1 MFSLT
6 EIDSSW
12 QEVFHPHID
21 EIQRI
26 LSSVAERDSTPPREL
41 VFRTFSIP
49 IDRVKVVI
57 LGQDPYPSDGVADG
71 LAFSSSRSEMLP
83 ASLRNIFVEYC
94 SDLGFEKPLS
104 GDLTPWLNQGVLL
117 LNTALT
123 TEVGARDADK
133 TLGWENLINAVIN
146 NLAHRDV
153 IAILWGNTARKLG
166 SDFEFKVESA
176 HPSPLSAYRG
186 FFGSKP
192 FSKANGLLQSRGLE
206 PIDWKIP

>member
-12 QEVFHPHID
+12 QEIFQPHID
-21 EIQRI
+21 EIQKI

-41 VFRTFSIP
+41 IFRTFSIP

-57 LGQDPYPSDGVADG
+57 LGQDPYPSAGIADG

-83 ASLRNIFVEYC
+83 ASLRNILAEYC
-94 SDLGFEKPLS
+94 ADLGFEKPLS

-123 TEVGARDADK
+123 TEVGARDADR
-133 TLGWENLINAVIN
+133 TLGWENLINAVIKH
-146 NLAHRDV
+146 LIHRDV
-153 IAILWGNTARKLG
+153 IAILWGNSARKLG
-166 SDFEFKVESA
+166 SNFEFKVESA

-186 FFGSKP
+186 FFGSQP

>member
-12 QEVFHPHID
+12 QEIFHPHID
-21 EIQRI
+21 EIQKI

-41 VFRTFSIP
+41 IFRTFSIP

-57 LGQDPYPSDGVADG
+57 LGQDPYPSAGIADG

-94 SDLGFEKPLS
+94 ADLGFEKPLS
-104 GDLTPWLNQGVLL
+104 GDLTPWLDQGVLL

-123 TEVGARDADK
+123 TEVGARNADK
-133 TLGWENLINAVIN
+133 TLGWGNLINAVIN
-146 NLAHRDV
+146 HLIHRDV
-153 IAILWGNTARKLG
+153 IAILWGNSARNLG
-166 SDFEFKVESA
+166 SHFEFKVESA

-186 FFGSKP
+186 FFGSQP

>member
-12 QEVFHPHID
+12 QEIFQPHIN
-21 EIQRI
+21 EIQKI

-41 VFRTFSIP
+41 IFRTFSIP

-57 LGQDPYPSDGVADG
+57 LGQDPYPSAGIADG

-83 ASLRNIFVEYC
+83 ASLRNIFAEYC
-94 SDLGFEKPLS
+94 ADLGFEKPLS
-104 GDLTPWLNQGVLL
+104 GDLTPWHNQGVLL

-146 NLAHRDV
+146 HLIHRDV
-153 IAILWGNTARKLG
+153 IAILWGNSARKLG
-166 SDFEFKVESA
+166 SHFEFKVESA

-186 FFGSKP
+186 FFGSQP

>member
-12 QEVFHPHID
+12 QEIFQPHIN
-21 EIQRI
+21 EIQKI
-26 LSSVAERDSTPPREL
+26 LSSVVERDSTPPREL

-57 LGQDPYPSDGVADG
+57 LGQDPYPSAGVADG
-71 LAFSSSRSEMLP
+71 LAFSSSRSELLP

-94 SDLGFEKPLS
+94 ADLGFEKPLS
-104 GDLTPWLNQGVLL
+104 GDLTPWLDQGVLL

-146 NLAHRDV
+146 HLVHRDV
-153 IAILWGNTARKLG
+153 IAILWGNSARKLG
-166 SDFEFKVESA
+166 NNFEFKVESA

-186 FFGSKP
+186 FFGSQP